1 MSIPSFLRYPKF
13 AASTGVNE
21 FSHPNTAK
29 FERNMAVQDRVID
42 SVKLRH
48 IVLTLPGYETLSYA
62 YDKTFW
68 VDGMRLSYPIVICV
82 GYAKGSLWASPDGN
96 VIRET
101 KKPFD
106 EWSIFWTTDTA
117 AEIPLAP
124 FSKVPDPF
132 DKCAVLRDGLK
143 TPMGAESQALVRYYT
158 TLRAQDSGLT
168 KYSIEF
174 PDLAVLLNVLRLL
187 ALPGGDDRYNFPK
200 DLLEQGLKP
209 QKVSE
214 LPPSPN
220 AAKELLTQ
228 DCVTWSKGLLTTHNH
243 MQTSSPKLVACNESL
258 ESPHNKG
265 YTDEVLTKHRI
276 DLAALLERKADIQK
290 KIDER
295 HKSADDEDD
304 KANTMLRQRRF
315 QEGDARKCLEEARRL
330 RSMARNDQMEIDAI
344 DSHLATALYWIQPT
358 SLSASNRD
366 HPTPE

>member
-1 MSIPSFLRYPKF
+1 
-13 AASTGVNE
+13 
-21 FSHPNTAK
+21 
-29 FERNMAVQDRVID
+29 MAVQDRVID

-258 ESPHNKG
+258 ESPVQAVH
-265 YTDEVLTKHRI
+265 
-276 DLAALLERKADIQK
+276 
-290 KIDER
+290 
-295 HKSADDEDD
+295 
-304 KANTMLRQRRF
+304 QRYSNSPSI
-315 QEGDARKCLEEARRL
+315 A
-330 RSMARNDQMEIDAI
+330 
-344 DSHLATALYWIQPT
+344 WPT
-358 SLSASNRD
+358 STIKVTRTKSSRNIESTWLLYSNGKQTSRKRSTRGTSLRTMRTTRQIQCCVRGGSRRVTRENAWKRQED
-366 HPTPE
+366 

>member
-258 ESPHNKG
+258 ESPVQAVH
-265 YTDEVLTKHRI
+265 
-276 DLAALLERKADIQK
+276 
-290 KIDER
+290 
-295 HKSADDEDD
+295 
-304 KANTMLRQRRF
+304 QRYSNSPSI
-315 QEGDARKCLEEARRL
+315 A
-330 RSMARNDQMEIDAI
+330 
-344 DSHLATALYWIQPT
+344 WPT
-358 SLSASNRD
+358 STIKVTRTKSSRNIESTWLLYSNGKQTSRKRSTRGTSLRTMRTTRQIQCCVRGGSRRVTRENAWKRQED
-366 HPTPE
+366 